1 MTDTA
6 LILVGKNRDGAE
18 VFYTGRAGDGWVS
31 TVRTEAFPYENRA
44 LAESTVERFNKMT
57 PLHGVTFC
65 VGPQVVQKIV
75 KFWPKGYASDP
86 QVRIVIAEDADP
98 MTEIVAQGHSSLS
111 AIFSITT
118 TAVKPQEKFS
128 PEYIRE
134 MSRDS

>member
-31 TVRTEAFPYENRA
+31 TVRAEAFAYENRA

-65 VGPQVVQKIV
+65 VGPKVVIKRV
-75 KFWPKGYASDP
+75 KFWPKGYPSDP
-86 QVRIVIAEDADP
+86 QLCMDMAVDADP
-98 MTEIVAQGHSSLS
+98 LTEIMAGGHSSLS

-118 TAVKPQEKFS
+118 NEVKPQESFS
-128 PEYIRE
+128 PEYIRM